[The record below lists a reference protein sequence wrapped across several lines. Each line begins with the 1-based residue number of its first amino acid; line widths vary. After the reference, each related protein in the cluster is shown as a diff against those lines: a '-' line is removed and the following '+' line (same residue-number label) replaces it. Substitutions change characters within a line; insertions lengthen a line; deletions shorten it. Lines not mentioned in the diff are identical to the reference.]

1 MVLLYHIV
9 VLVDGVRGDNM
20 KRKIRVLSI
29 DGGGIRGIIPA
40 KVIVKIEE
48 LLQQYSQNP
57 ETRISDYFDLIA
69 GTSTGSILAALYL
82 CPYEIGGTKVKYS
95 AQEALDLYLNYG
107 ADIFERSWKT
117 QTIDYFGLGS
127 PLYKAD
133 KLEQMLD
140 AYFGDIRLADL
151 VKPCLFPAYD
161 IESGKAIF
169 FNQIN
174 AYHHMN
180 RNYLVKEVVR
190 GSTAAP
196 TYFPIA
202 KISDHFEGRTYSL
215 IDGGMFANNPALCAY
230 IEACKFP
237 FQPSPSDIMILSL
250 GTGSNGRT
258 YPYGSSSK
266 WGKIGWVI
274 PVIDIYGS
282 AASQTVDHQLKVLY
296 QCHHVKDQYLRIEPD
311 LSQYDVSP
319 QMANVSKKNMKALES
334 VGEKL
339 VETYSEEIKNFTRK
353 LYVSQIGRQSHEF
366 YRLD

>member
-1 MVLLYHIV
+1 
-9 VLVDGVRGDNM
+9 M

-237 FQPSPSDIMILSL
+237 FQPAPSDIMILSL

-258 YPYGSSSK
+258 YPYGLSSK

-282 AASQTVDHQLKVLY
+282 VASQTVDHQLKVLY

-311 LSQYDVSP
+311 LSQYDVSS
-319 QMANVSKKNMKALES
+319 QMDNVSKKNIKALES
-334 VGEKL
+334 VGEKI

>member
-1 MVLLYHIV
+1 MVL
-9 VLVDGVRGDNM
+9 GGDNM

-95 AQEALDLYLNYG
+95 AQEALDLYLKYG

-180 RNYLVKEVVR
+180 QNYLVKEVVR
-190 GSTAAP
+190 ASTAAP
-196 TYFPIA
+196 SYFPIA

-215 IDGGMFANNPALCAY
+215 IDGGVFANNPALCAY

-311 LSQYDVSP
+311 LSQYDVSS
-319 QMANVSKKNMKALES
+319 QMDNVSKKNMKALES
-334 VGEKL
+334 VGEKI
-339 VETYSEEIKNFTRK
+339 VETYSDEIKNFTRK
-353 LYVSQIGRQSHEF
+353 LYVSQIGRQSNAF

>member
-1 MVLLYHIV
+1 MVL
-9 VLVDGVRGDNM
+9 GGDNM

-237 FQPSPSDIMILSL
+237 FQPAPSDIMILSL

-282 AASQTVDHQLKVLY
+282 VASQTVDHQLKVLY

-311 LSQYDVSP
+311 LSQYDVSS
-319 QMANVSKKNMKALES
+319 QMDNVSKKNMKALES
-334 VGEKL
+334 VGEKI